1 MWGLFEGISFE
12 AAQQIHA
19 ARLREMRRV
28 EKEEQAHRRAC
39 DANWRLVPPKV
50 ATHHPGDCPSCG
62 SQEFRRW
69 QGVSVCSYCRS
80 TAQTPRHTP
89 SDTGLIA
96 FGRNLTA
103 SRYAEYMH
111 ALARITTD

>member
-1 MWGLFEGISFE
+1 MFGAWIGFTDAQL
-12 AAQQIHA
+12 AADRASAKARADKLVAECREIHA
-19 ARLREMRRV
+19 EPVMVRSL
-28 EKEEQAHRRAC
+28 
-39 DANWRLVPPKV
+39 
-50 ATHHPGDCPSCG
+50 HPGDCASCG
-62 SQEFRRW
+62 SQEFRHW
-69 QGVSVCSYCRS
+69 KGVSVCSYCRS

-89 SDTGLIA
+89 SDTGLSA